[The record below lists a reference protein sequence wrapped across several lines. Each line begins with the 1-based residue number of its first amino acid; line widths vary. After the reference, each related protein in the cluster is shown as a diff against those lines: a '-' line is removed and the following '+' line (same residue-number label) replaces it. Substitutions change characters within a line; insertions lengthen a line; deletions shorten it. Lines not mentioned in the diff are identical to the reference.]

1 MHRIRKQQIPTMIA
15 VVLLPLLGG
24 CAVLAVG
31 AVAAGAT
38 LGAIKY
44 NENEAMRDYQA
55 GLQSTWDATGA
66 QLGEMGYPIA
76 EGVTASETGG
86 AITVRDADVSV
97 TKVDEECTR
106 VRVRFGTFESD
117 EHRAQARQLLE
128 GIAVRVGE

>member
-1 MHRIRKQQIPTMIA
+1 MHRIRRQQILTVIA
-15 VVLLPLLGG
+15 AVLMPLLGG

-44 NENEAMRDYQA
+44 NENEALRDYQA
-55 GLQSTWDATGA
+55 GLQVTWNATGA
-66 QLGEMGYPIA
+66 ELCEMGYPVA
-76 EGVTASETGG
+76 EGVAASQTGG
-86 AITVRDADVSV
+86 TITVRDADVAV
-97 TKVDEECTR
+97 TKVDDGCTR

-117 EHRAQARQLLE
+117 EHRAQARRLLE